1 MMTCLVAL
9 HKELPVV
16 EVVMARPDSPPIAKR
31 TRASS
36 SNANDRAKRAR
47 CVVGSPASRLMN
59 QMAMSVRKPACFPA
73 RCLAR
78 VRWAKNKGL
87 LRYIRARYTV
97 IAKAR
102 AVASLRHEQLS
113 LLPGEKGRRA
123 TRQRQAAS
131 NWSRAAFQNSFVIK
145 KSDPSDPVKF
155 CKIQY
160 NLTEF
165 QLEDVLYSK
174 NLKNQ
179 KSAEFAD

>member
-1 MMTCLVAL
+1 MTCLVAL

-131 NWSRAAFQNSFVIK
+131 NWSRAAFQNSFDIK
-145 KSDPSDPVKF
+145 KSDDPVKF
-155 CKIQY
+155 CKICY
-160 NLTEF
+160 NLIEF
-165 QLEDVLYSK
+165 QLEEFLYSK
-174 NLKNQ
+174 NPKN
-179 KSAEFAD
+179 